1 MLILETTMTSIW
13 QQKSVFKHNSHLSQ
27 YIKMMCT
34 KIEIWWKKCLL
45 LQVHLGASFFLVFD
59 FFFNCE
65 CMPVKNIMTTTN
77 ILWHSDLISSQMPEV
92 LPTAFVPLVQMS
104 TQWKRQRTY
113 QYYCKNNFILA
124 DSLKISRQS
133 PGFLG
138 PHCETHWAGQFIC

>member
-1 MLILETTMTSIW
+1 MLFLETTMTSVW

-34 KIEIWWKKCLL
+34 RTEIWWKKCLL
-45 LQVHLGASFFLVFD
+45 LQVHLGGKFFLLV

-65 CMPVKNIMTTTN
+65 CTPVKNIMTTTTTV
-77 ILWHSDLISSQMPEV
+77 WHSDLISSQVPEV
-92 LPTAFVPLVQMS
+92 LLTTAFVPLVQMS

-113 QYYCKNNFILA
+113 QYYCKNNFVLA
-124 DSLKISRQS
+124 DSLKMSRQF

-138 PHCETHWAGQFIC
+138 PYCETHWAEQFIC